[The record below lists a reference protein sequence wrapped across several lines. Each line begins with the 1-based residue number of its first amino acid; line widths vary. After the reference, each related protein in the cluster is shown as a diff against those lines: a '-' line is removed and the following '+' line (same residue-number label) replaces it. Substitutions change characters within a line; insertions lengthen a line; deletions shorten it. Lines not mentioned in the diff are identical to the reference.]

1 MNLNYII
8 VYSSVLIWLFPPFR
22 QYRGKYFYFFMVLAL
37 EGLISVSLASLFHF
51 NILKIYNIINLILI
65 FTLFRNTLIRKYWY
79 SFFISLIVVFFINY
93 YSDTR
98 LIMFTIILAHLI
110 IFYIILKNAAIDYNE
125 TSSLNIGYFILL
137 LYEITIQLKF
147 YLALINVHTGI
158 FFFFITTSFE
168 TIIAIFFIIYKVEKS
183 PKIRLEFRPKNR
195 I

>member
-51 NILKIYNIINLILI
+51 NILKIYNIINLVLI